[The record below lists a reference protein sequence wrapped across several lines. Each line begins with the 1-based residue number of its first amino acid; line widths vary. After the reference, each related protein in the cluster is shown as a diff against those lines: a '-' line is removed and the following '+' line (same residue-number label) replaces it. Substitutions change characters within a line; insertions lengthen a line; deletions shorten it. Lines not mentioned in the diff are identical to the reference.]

1 MEISYHFRISS
12 NKSSWMQK
20 YASTLAAYIKRSNNL
35 QIQLAD
41 IMLYIKLVVQ
51 NVQVL
56 SLQINNNYTKRAFAT
71 SLFN

>member
-1 MEISYHFRISS
+1 
-12 NKSSWMQK
+12 MQK
-20 YASTLAAYIKRSNNL
+20 NASTLVAYIKRSNNL
-35 QIQLAD
+35 QIQFAD

-56 SLQINNNYTKRAFAT
+56 SLQLNNNYTKRAFAT